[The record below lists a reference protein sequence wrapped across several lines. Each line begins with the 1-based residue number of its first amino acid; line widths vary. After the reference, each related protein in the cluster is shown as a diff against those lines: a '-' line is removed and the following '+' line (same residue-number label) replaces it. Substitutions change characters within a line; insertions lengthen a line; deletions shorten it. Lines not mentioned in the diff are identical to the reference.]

1 MTNYGTSILTG
12 PAPLDPS
19 VPADARAFSPR
30 HAAIATFIGSAVAG
44 GIVLAISERRHGA
57 GKIAQHLLVGL
68 GVTGACIVVGN
79 MLPVTYLLPLLVSF
93 GMQAYAKQSQ
103 SATTAQLIDHGRL
116 YGGGWAG
123 LIGLVCLVAILGV
136 LFAMA

>member
-1 MTNYGTSILTG
+1 MTNYGSSILTG

-30 HAAIATFIGSAVAG
+30 HAMIATFLGSAVAG

-68 GVTGACIVVGN
+68 GVTIAAVVSAS
-79 MLPVTYLLPLLVSF
+79 LLPIGFAMPVLVCF
-93 GMQAYAKQSQ
+93 GMRAYAEKSQ
-103 SATTAQLIDHGRL
+103 SATTAQLVAHERL

-123 LIGLVCLVAILGV
+123 LIGLVCLAAILGGI
-136 LFAMA
+136 FAMA